1 VGGWLV
7 SQVNLLPPEIL
18 AAQRQRRLAG
28 VVALAGVGL
37 IGLILVF
44 YVLQLGK
51 VGGIRSDIDQ
61 QKQTNQGLQTEI
73 QKLREFEQLRA
84 RAQAKQKLLND
95 VFANEISFSGLLMD
109 VSRVIPS
116 TAALTSMSATSQ
128 EPAPTTGGSTLLTGR
143 IDIAGLAL
151 DYDTIASWLTRLERV
166 RGWVNPWVTSIA
178 DPQTGPITYSSGV
191 DLTTAAL
198 TERGQRAGG
207 VADAG

>member
-1 VGGWLV
+1 M
-7 SQVNLLPPEIL
+7 SQVNLLPPEIQ

-28 VVALAGVGL
+28 VVALAGIGV
-37 IGLILVF
+37 IGLIFVF

-51 VGGIRSDIDQ
+51 VSAIRSDIED
-61 QKQTNQGLQTEI
+61 QKQTNQSLQSQI
-73 QKLREFEQLRA
+73 QALQEFEELRA
-84 RAQAKQKLLND
+84 RAQAKQELLNE

-116 TAALTSMSATSQ
+116 SAALNSMTATAQ
-128 EPAPTTGGSTLLTGR
+128 EPTPTPGGSTLLTGR
-143 IDIAGLAL
+143 MDFAGLAL
-151 DYDTIASWLTRLERV
+151 DYETIASWLTRLERV

-178 DPQTGPITYSSGV
+178 DPENGPITYTSGV

-198 TERGQRAGG
+198 TERGRRAGG

>member
-1 VGGWLV
+1 V

-28 VVALAGVGL
+28 VVALAGIGL

-51 VGGIRSDIDQ
+51 VSGIRSDIDQ
-61 QKQTNQGLQTEI
+61 QQQTNASLQRDIE
-73 QKLREFEQLRA
+73 QLREFEQLQA
-84 RAQAKQKLLND
+84 QAQAKQELLNR

-116 TAALTSMSATSQ
+116 TAALTSMSAVSQ
-128 EPAPTTGGSTLLTGR
+128 EPTPTTGGSTLLTGR
-143 IDIAGLAL
+143 IDVAGLAF
-151 DYDTIASWLTRLERV
+151 DYDTIASWLLRLERV

-178 DPQTGPITYSSGV
+178 DPETGPITYSSGV

-198 TERGQRAGG
+198 TQRGRRAGG

>member
-1 VGGWLV
+1 M

-28 VVALAGVGL
+28 VVALAGVGV
-37 IGLILVF
+37 IGLIFVF

-51 VGGIRSDIDQ
+51 VSGIRSDIDQ

-73 QKLREFEQLRA
+73 QKLREFEALRA
-84 RAQAKQKLLND
+84 RAQAKQKLLDD

-109 VSRVIPS
+109 ISRVIPS
-116 TAALTSMSATSQ
+116 TAALTSMNATSQ
-128 EPAPTTGGSTLLTGR
+128 EPTPTTGGSTLLTGR
-143 IDIAGLAL
+143 IDISGLAL
-151 DYDTIASWLTRLERV
+151 DYDTVASWLTRLERV

-178 DPQTGPITYSSGV
+178 DPEAGPITYSSGV

-198 TERGQRAGG
+198 TERGRRAGG

>member
-1 VGGWLV
+1 M
-7 SQVNLLPPEIL
+7 SQVNLLPPDIL

-28 VVALAGVGL
+28 VVALAGIGV

-51 VGGIRSDIDQ
+51 VSGIRSDIDQ
-61 QKQTNQGLQTEI
+61 QQQTNQGLQTEI

-84 RAQAKQKLLND
+84 QAQAKQKLLND

-109 VSRVIPS
+109 ISRVIPS
-116 TAALTSMSATSQ
+116 SAALTSMTATSQ
-128 EPAPTTGGSTLLTGR
+128 EPVASTGGSTLLTGR
-143 IDIAGLAL
+143 IDVAGLAL

-178 DPQTGPITYSSGV
+178 DPESGPITYSSGV

-198 TERGQRAGG
+198 TARGRRAGG

>member
-1 VGGWLV
+1 V
-7 SQVNLLPPEIL
+7 SQVNLLPPDIL

-28 VVALAGVGL
+28 VVALAGVGV

-51 VGGIRSDIDQ
+51 VSGIRSDIDQ
-61 QKQTNQGLQTEI
+61 QQQTNQGLQTEI

-84 RAQAKQKLLND
+84 QAQAKQKLLND
-95 VFANEISFSGLLMD
+95 VFANEISFSGVLMD
-109 VSRVIPS
+109 ISRVIPS
-116 TAALTSMSATSQ
+116 SAALTSMTATSQ
-128 EPAPTTGGSTLLTGR
+128 EPVPSTGGSTLLTGK
-143 IDIAGLAL
+143 IDVAGLAL

-178 DPQTGPITYSSGV
+178 DPQSGPITYSSGV

-198 TERGQRAGG
+198 TERGRRAGG

>member
-1 VGGWLV
+1 M

-28 VVALAGVGL
+28 VVALAGVGV

-51 VGGIRSDIDQ
+51 VSGIRSDIDQ
-61 QKQTNQGLQTEI
+61 QQQTNQGLQTEI
-73 QKLREFEQLRA
+73 QKLRDFEQLRA
-84 RAQAKQKLLND
+84 QAQAKQKLLND

-109 VSRVIPS
+109 ISRVIPS
-116 TAALTSMSATSQ
+116 SAALTSMTATSQ
-128 EPAPTTGGSTLLTGR
+128 EPIPSTGGSTLLTGR
-143 IDIAGLAL
+143 IDVAGLAL

-166 RGWVNPWVTSIA
+166 RGWVNPWVNSIA
-178 DPQTGPITYSSGV
+178 DPESGPITYSSGV

-198 TERGQRAGG
+198 TERGRRAGG

>member
-1 VGGWLV
+1 M

-28 VVALAGVGL
+28 VVALAGVGV

-51 VGGIRSDIDQ
+51 VSGIRSDIDQ
-61 QKQTNQGLQTEI
+61 QQQTNQGLQSEI
-73 QKLREFEQLRA
+73 QKLRDFEQLRA
-84 RAQAKQKLLND
+84 QAQAKQKLLND

-109 VSRVIPS
+109 ISRVIPS
-116 TAALTSMSATSQ
+116 SAALTSMTATSQ
-128 EPAPTTGGSTLLTGR
+128 EPIPSTGGSTLLTGR
-143 IDIAGLAL
+143 IDVAGLAL

-178 DPQTGPITYSSGV
+178 DPESGPITYSSGV

-198 TERGQRAGG
+198 TERGRRAGG

>member
-1 VGGWLV
+1 V

-28 VVALAGVGL
+28 VVALAGIGV

-51 VGGIRSDIDQ
+51 VSAIRSDIEN
-61 QKQTNQGLQTEI
+61 QKQTNQSLQSQI
-73 QKLREFEQLRA
+73 QALQEFEELRA
-84 RAQAKQKLLND
+84 RAQAKQELLNE

-109 VSRVIPS
+109 ISRVIPS
-116 TAALTSMSATSQ
+116 SAALTSMTAVAQ
-128 EPAPTTGGSTLLTGR
+128 EPTPTPGGSTLLTGR
-143 IDIAGLAL
+143 IDIGGLAL
-151 DYDTIASWLTRLERV
+151 DYETIASWLTRLERV

-178 DPQTGPITYSSGV
+178 DPESGPITYTSGV

-198 TERGQRAGG
+198 TQRGQRAGG

>member
-1 VGGWLV
+1 M

-28 VVALAGVGL
+28 VVALAGVGV

-61 QKQTNQGLQTEI
+61 QKQTNKGLQTEI

-95 VFANEISFSGLLMD
+95 VFANEISFSGVLMD
-109 VSRVIPS
+109 ISRVIPS

-178 DPQTGPITYSSGV
+178 DPETGPITYSSGV

-198 TERGQRAGG
+198 TARGRRAGG

>member
-1 VGGWLV
+1 V
-7 SQVNLLPPEIL
+7 SQVNLLPPDIL

-28 VVALAGVGL
+28 VVALAGVGV

-61 QKQTNQGLQTEI
+61 QQQTNQGLQSEI

-84 RAQAKQKLLND
+84 QAQAKQKLLND
-95 VFANEISFSGLLMD
+95 VFANEISFSGVLMD
-109 VSRVIPS
+109 ISRVIPS
-116 TAALTSMSATSQ
+116 SAALTSMTATSQ
-128 EPAPTTGGSTLLTGR
+128 EPVPSAGGSTLLTGK
-143 IDIAGLAL
+143 IDVAGLAL

-178 DPQTGPITYSSGV
+178 DPQSGPITYSSGV

-198 TERGQRAGG
+198 TERGRRAGG